1 MFLNFR
7 SLFKCYSRIVATST
21 LLDHKNQTR
30 GGNKRVFVNEKLS
43 QFNNRG
49 YTREQLSVRKLIG
62 NNSTVNHIKH
72 IGKHVDGSVD
82 IKLDSKMIKQ
92 VSNKMNQT
100 FYVINQNY
108 QESKAVVHF

>member
-30 GGNKRVFVNEKLS
+30 GGNEMFFVNDKLS

-62 NNSTVNHIKH
+62 NNSTVNHI
-72 IGKHVDGSVD
+72 GKHVDGSVD
-82 IKLDSKMIKQ
+82 IKLDSKMLKQ
-92 VSNKMNQT
+92 VSNEMKQI

-108 QESKAVVHF
+108 QESKAVVRF